1 MPNKKQTKGERAE
14 LIAAEYFMDLGYLV
28 ARNMSS
34 NGTVDL
40 VLVDEDCTGGII
52 LVDVKAISVRAKNK
66 WKIARILSQKQ
77 KKLKVQLIFVD
88 LDTKEVSTDMP
99 HASNKRLDLN

>member
-40 VLVDEDCTGGII
+40 VLVDEDRTGGII

-66 WKIARILSQKQ
+66 WKISRVPTEKQ

-99 HASNKRLDLN
+99 HTSNKRLDLN

>member
-34 NGTVDL
+34 NGAVDL
-40 VLVDEDCTGGII
+40 VLVDEDDTGGII
-52 LVDVKAISVRAKNK
+52 LVDVKAFSVRAKNG
-66 WKIARILSQKQ
+66 WKVGRILTDKQ
-77 KKLKVQLIFVD
+77 KKLNVQLIFVN
-88 LDTKEVSTDMP
+88 LDTKKVSFNHVDMDR
-99 HASNKRLDLN
+99 KDLN

>member
-1 MPNKKQTKGERAE
+1 MENKPEFF
-14 LIAAEYFMDLGYLV
+14 L
-28 ARNMSS
+28 
-34 NGTVDL
+34 
-40 VLVDEDCTGGII
+40 
-52 LVDVKAISVRAKNK
+52 KNK
-66 WKIARILSQKQ
+66 

>member
-34 NGTVDL
+34 NGTIDL
-40 VLVDEDCTGGII
+40 VLVDEDRTGGII

-66 WKIARILSQKQ
+66 WKISRVPTEKQ
-77 KKLKVQLIFVD
+77 KKLKVQLIFVN

>member
-40 VLVDEDCTGGII
+40 VLVDEDRTGGII

-66 WKIARILSQKQ
+66 WKISRVPTEKQ

>member
-1 MPNKKQTKGERAE
+1 MPNKKQIKGERAE

-40 VLVDEDCTGGII
+40 VLVDEDDTGGII
-52 LVDVKAISVRAKNK
+52 LVDVKAFSVRAKTG
-66 WKIARILSQKQ
+66 WKVGRVLTDKQ
-77 KKLKVQLIFVD
+77 KKLNVQLIFVN
-88 LDTKEVSTDMP
+88 LDTKKVSFDHIDMDR
-99 HASNKRLDLN
+99 KDLN